1 MLAQAVHPDP
11 ARRFQDAAEFA
22 HALRHP
28 APPPGAPPLAERDP
42 LLFWKVLS
50 LLLALALFL
59 SFAYR

>member
-1 MLAQAVHPDP
+1 VLAKAVHPDP
-11 ARRFQDAAEFA
+11 GRRFQDAAEFV

-28 APPPGAPPLAERDP
+28 ASPPGPPPLAERDP

-50 LLLALALFL
+50 LLLALALLL